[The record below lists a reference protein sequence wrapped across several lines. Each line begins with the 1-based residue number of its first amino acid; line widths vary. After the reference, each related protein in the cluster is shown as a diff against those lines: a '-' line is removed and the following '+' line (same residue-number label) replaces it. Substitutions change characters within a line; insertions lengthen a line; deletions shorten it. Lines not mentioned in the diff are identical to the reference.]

1 MPYHHITAMREEA
14 VAQLN
19 CEAGKTVVD
28 GTIGGCGH
36 ARRICEQIQPGGC
49 LIGVDQDRDAI
60 ANARK
65 VLAPYKDRIGL
76 QLVHGNFSR
85 LGGILSQL
93 GIAAVDG
100 ILLDLGIS
108 LHHLMDSGRGF
119 SFQREEPLDMRMNV
133 EAAQT
138 AADLVNRSSASSLEK
153 IFREYGEERYAR
165 RIARA
170 VVAQRREAPIR
181 SSRELAELVRRAM
194 PRGKAA
200 GQAIH
205 PATRVFMAL
214 RIAVNRELEALQRFL
229 ETALDLLRPQGRL
242 CILSFHSLEDRIVKQ
257 WINAQAKGCTC
268 PPDFPQCT
276 CGRLPTLRRLTRKPL
291 RPGAAE
297 VERNPMARSTRLRAV
312 EKR

>member
-36 ARRICEQIQPGGC
+36 ARRICEQIQPGGR

-60 ANARK
+60 ANARTA
-65 VLAPYKDRIGL
+65 LAPYQDRVEL
-76 QLVHGNFSR
+76 HLVHGNFSR
-85 LGGILSQL
+85 LGEILSQL

-108 LHHLMDSGRGF
+108 LHQLADSGRGF

-133 EAAQT
+133 EARQT
-138 AADLVNRSSASSLEK
+138 AADLVNRSSALDLEK
-153 IFREYGEERYAR
+153 IFREYGEERYAG

-170 VVAQRREAPIR
+170 VVAQCRQAPIR
-181 SSRELAELVRRAM
+181 TSLELAELVYRTIPRR
-194 PRGKAA
+194 KAA

-214 RIAVNRELEALQRFL
+214 RIAVNRELEVLQRFL
-229 ETALDLLRPQGRL
+229 ETALDLLRPQGRI

-257 WINAQAKGCTC
+257 WIAAQAKGCTC
-268 PPDFPQCT
+268 PPDFPHCT
-276 CGRLPTLRRLTRKPL
+276 CGRLPTLRRLTHKPL
-291 RPGAAE
+291 RPGADE
-297 VERNPMARSTRLRAV
+297 VEKNPMARSTRLRAA
-312 EKR
+312 EKL